1 MVMPSNVA
9 PSAAPQPQDDAFA
22 RVRSI
27 ISARAGVRANKIAL
41 ESRLEEDLGIVG
53 DDLVELI
60 DHLFSELNIKPNH
73 FSYRD
78 YASAEGLNLL
88 GRTREKISGSH
99 GSLGPLTVGMWVQAC
114 RAGQWVE
121 PGS

>member
-22 RVRSI
+22 RVRGI

-41 ESRLEEDLGIVG
+41 KSRLEEDLGIVG

-121 PGS
+121 PSS

>member
-1 MVMPSNVA
+1 MTPQTVV
-9 PSAAPQPQDDAFA
+9 PSAAPLSADAAFA
-22 RVRSI
+22 RVRSV
-27 ISARAGVRANKIAL
+27 ISQQVGIREDKIAL
-41 ESRLEEDLGIVG
+41 DSRFDEDLGIVG

-60 DHLFSELNIKPNH
+60 DHLFSELSIKPNH